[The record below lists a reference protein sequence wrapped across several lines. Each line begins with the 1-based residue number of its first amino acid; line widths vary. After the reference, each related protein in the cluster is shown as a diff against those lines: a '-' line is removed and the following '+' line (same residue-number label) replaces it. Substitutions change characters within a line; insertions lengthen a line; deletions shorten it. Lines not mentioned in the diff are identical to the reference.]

1 MIKYVSK
8 IYIELLKLR
17 NKETTQL
24 KYGQKILNT
33 SSEKINK
40 RKKVYKKDVKHHLSL
55 EKCKLKQRHTTTH
68 ILEWLKS
75 KNLTICIVSKD
86 VEQ

>member
-1 MIKYVSK
+1 MKRHPNTGRLFTKYIYDKILVSK

-40 RKKVYKKDVKHHLSL
+40 RKKSI
-55 EKCKLKQRHTTTH
+55 LKR
-68 ILEWLKS
+68 
-75 KNLTICIVSKD
+75 C
-86 VEQ
+86 

>member
-1 MIKYVSK
+1 MKRHPNTGRLFTNTYMIKYVSK

-33 SSEKINK
+33 SSENINK
-40 RKKVYKKDVKHHLSL
+40 RKKVYKKDVKHQLSL

-68 ILEWLKS
+68 ILE
-75 KNLTICIVSKD
+75 
-86 VEQ
+86 